1 MGCFCSRCSLFFC
14 HHTRMRVLSLKST
27 LTQHAH
33 RRCRLCEDTHTRM
46 KAPTCR
52 GEAPIQG
59 SRSRLEDQR
68 SEKHKSNAHRTST
81 VFTVERN
88 DQAMQSHQSTLLLSA
103 TKQTM
108 WWEFPVNK
116 GLQPCRALAGAD
128 MVDAALISALYYKR
142 RQALPQTPPC
152 WHSQSFSTRVFPA
165 LPHTHTVRKCWLRKR
180 ENFKANPTVDA
191 FFSSEEWCFM
201 FDQSTVCS
209 VYKTKRFIPI
219 AQLINERF

>member
-1 MGCFCSRCSLFFC
+1 MGCFCSHCSLFFC

-46 KAPTCR
+46 KAPTYR

-59 SRSRLEDQR
+59 SGSRLEDQR

-103 TKQTM
+103 TKQTI

-152 WHSQSFSTRVFPA
+152 
-165 LPHTHTVRKCWLRKR
+165 
-180 ENFKANPTVDA
+180 
-191 FFSSEEWCFM
+191 
-201 FDQSTVCS
+201 
-209 VYKTKRFIPI
+209 
-219 AQLINERF
+219 